1 MNDKVLGRSAF
12 HEVFKY
18 NDLDIEDK
26 LVKAQI
32 EDIRI
37 KNGTLLPNEVRK
49 GYGQEPI
56 YDVESITSTQKNLNM
71 YKNALEYE
79 GLIDKNNLSNY
90 YK

>member
-1 MNDKVLGRSAF
+1 MLGRSAF
-12 HEVFKY
+12 HEYFRY

-56 YDVESITSTQKNLNM
+56 YDTSLIPSTQKNLKM
-71 YKNALEYE
+71 YKNALENE
-79 GLIDKNNLSNY
+79 GLLKHYNIYDEQ
-90 YK
+90 